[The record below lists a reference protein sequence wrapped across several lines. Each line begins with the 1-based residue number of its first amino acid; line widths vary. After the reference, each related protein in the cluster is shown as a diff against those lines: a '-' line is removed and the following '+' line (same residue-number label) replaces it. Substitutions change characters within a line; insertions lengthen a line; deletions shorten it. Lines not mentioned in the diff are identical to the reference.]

1 MLFTN
6 LHNVD
11 FGSLFRLSHGEC
23 TFPLTLN
30 LTCPVLLELIQ
41 RNTGHQN
48 VCIISRFL
56 SAIPGFTTNIRLQ
69 SGAVRGTFFFSL
81 PDGDRLTRMQ
91 LKQQSLEQCGQRRA
105 SLSFSMQMK
114 QRNTSAM
121 LCIETEESRL
131 GSVWHYSRKNHHHLH
146 TVYTVT
152 NWPWCLCLTTKI
164 SHTHITLISPWNNLI

>member
-1 MLFTN
+1 MHLFFNTQFN
-6 LHNVD
+6 LSCSSRTDSEKCRPSKCMHNQSFFV
-11 FGSLFRLSHGEC
+11 S
-23 TFPLTLN
+23 
-30 LTCPVLLELIQ
+30 
-41 RNTGHQN
+41 NTRIYYQYQ
-48 VCIISRFL
+48 
-56 SAIPGFTTNIRLQ
+56 TTEWCSEGNI
-69 SGAVRGTFFFSL
+69 FWSL

-121 LCIETEESRL
+121 LCTETEERWL
-131 GSVWHYSRKNHHHLH
+131 GSIWHYSRKNHHNLH

-164 SHTHITLISPWNNLI
+164 SHTHIPLISPWNNLI